1 MIFISLDFS
10 TTQNDILTNCLIWIL
25 VSQNK
30 YYREMKLRKSQKQ
43 PDKSQ
48 NILFWYA
55 TNEVFV
61 KNTLSS

>member
-1 MIFISLDFS
+1 
-10 TTQNDILTNCLIWIL
+10 
-25 VSQNK
+25 
-30 YYREMKLRKSQKQ
+30 MKLRKSQKQ